1 MTVQSYS
8 NTDRMI
14 TYNSLNAD
22 GYLCQNFR
30 MRIVPTHFIELY
42 IEPFGTLYE
51 SGVNDIMYLEH
62 YLSSS
67 RSKRIKTIA
76 IWKIKQKSIPL
87 LSTK

>member
-1 MTVQSYS
+1 MTVQSWS

-14 TYNSLNAD
+14 TYNSLDD
-22 GYLCQNFR
+22 GYLVQNFR

-51 SGVNDIMYLEH
+51 SGVNDIIYLEH

-76 IWKIKQKSIPL
+76 VWKIRQKPIPSP
-87 LSTK
+87 STK